1 MYVLHKFV
9 LIVLALIVAISTW
22 LCGLKVGWQFC
33 GTLLSLVGILF
44 GFTITAS
51 VAMKGSGFLSNQSK
65 IVDKSVSGVYKTN
78 AQRLCDYVEASC
90 MSDILLM
97 AVLILYHFMPN
108 NPLVTRVSSTIVLTL
123 VAVVVALSFLML
135 KTVMHYLREE

>member
-1 MYVLHKFV
+1 MYSLHKFV
-9 LIVLALIVAISTW
+9 LIALALIVAISTW
-22 LCGLKVGWQFC
+22 FCGLNVGWQFC

-65 IVDKSVSGVYKTN
+65 IVDKSVSGVFKTN
-78 AQRLCDYVEASC
+78 AQRLCDYVESSC
-90 MSDILLM
+90 KSDILLM
-97 AVLILYHFMPN
+97 AVLIIYHFIPN
-108 NPLVTRVSSTIVLTL
+108 NPLVTRVSSTIILTL